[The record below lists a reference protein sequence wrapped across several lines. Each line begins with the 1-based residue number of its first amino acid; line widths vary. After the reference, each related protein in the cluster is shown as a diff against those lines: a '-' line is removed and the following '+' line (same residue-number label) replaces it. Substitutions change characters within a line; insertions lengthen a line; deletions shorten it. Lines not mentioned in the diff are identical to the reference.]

1 MLIENSENEKYIK
14 TINFG
19 CYPKNVLKFQDSQD
33 FVQQLIFIDY
43 QLKLLIQNEFRGEE
57 LSPVSNNIANGS
69 SHSPKEKLSQLIN
82 YATSV
87 GSNYHKTTRTYESN
101 LYYTVLMAH
110 LLYLDENIHEM
121 NRLLTSIKVSFQ
133 VSKNL
138 NVSTSVFEFIQYLTV
153 RYYALLGLCNSNGLS
168 IWTDYLNYY
177 NKPFAK
183 SHVVANHWF
192 DLLLGNLAVAL
203 TKNRTIQ
210 LSFVNQLTKLPFYK
224 NKLAI
229 IAFANFLLRPE
240 SSRLINRNFKQEYT
254 EFLVVDINECIHLR
268 VQFPDASDENT
279 QVNDFTNNLY
289 ESLSYVPF
297 NLAILRP
304 DLSKQF
310 LVDAMKKTYQ
320 SRVVISNFIYT
331 LIDLNEYDEALAA
344 FNTYIDYLEKDQEL
358 KNGHVEDILAII
370 DTYSTCII
378 HFNPLKSFKHHEKF
392 KFTDEP
398 IVLQYLHKY
407 IEQLQNY
414 MSKLA
419 ELIDLTYDDVNHA
432 GDRNPLSFLY
442 RKYNLNVLQS
452 DHSQFMELIAK
463 AWHSIGYYHYYM
475 SLCESSNQKILDEHV
490 SQVLKNYKNS
500 LIINSTGNVVYL
512 FHYALA
518 LANTGQ
524 LKPSLK
530 LCKFILKR
538 YPESFKTW
546 NLLVLLI
553 TSFNNNDDDVNKPAS
568 FNDNILPDNLLNDVS
583 KANGNMNGIDQQVDS
598 GYVPPKLEI
607 REPEKFINK
616 ALNISGLYIMKHKE
630 RDIKLPTDAKYE
642 IMQLKLTQLAVLE
655 SIHGPQYMMNYISE
669 VFLLYHEL
677 FEVSFNTALN
687 GSTALSSSRN
697 FGAHVKWSHRS
708 SFIDP
713 VELQNVGSNTPA
725 PLPQPRAS
733 SPTNAA
739 YSVAHETL
747 AKTNPVATKSV
758 SLVNESNGS
767 NVKRTHTVDRL
778 KRLSKLPMH
787 LPKPNSRGE
796 SVNRRDSVVSQS
808 SLKTSGSGPG
818 SRIKKPDFFR
828 NGNDLKNTILEK
840 SVSPSPSRTGV
851 IQSSNAAVAGG
862 VASPAPVK
870 RNPVAPTHATT
881 PKDNVLERKLLQELW
896 LYTARVF
903 LKNDLYDECEQ
914 CIGEAES
921 IYEPNIKTF
930 IATGQLNS
938 KTKKFLSLQ
947 EYERT
952 LEILERTDKYN
963 KIEFGYAVLGLAK
976 LFLIDD
982 VSTKSLFIST
992 RDMDA
997 AIIRLKNML
1006 EEFSLSWPVGAN
1018 NVEVWFYLG
1027 KIYEVIDD
1035 KILLTRS
1042 LWKCVEL
1049 EDTRPVRS
1057 FEVCNSSM

>member
-1 MLIENSENEKYIK
+1 MLIENSENERYIK

-19 CYPKNVLKFQDSQD
+19 CYPKDVLKFQDGQD
-33 FVQQLIFIDY
+33 FLQQLVFIDY
-43 QLKLLIQNEFRGEE
+43 QLKLLIQNEFHGEE
-57 LSPVSNNIANGS
+57 LSSVQNIITNGNS
-69 SHSPKEKLSQLIN
+69 SHSPKDKLSQLIN
-82 YATSV
+82 YTTSV
-87 GSNYHKTTRTYESN
+87 SSNYHKTTRTYESN

-110 LLYLDENIHEM
+110 LLYLDGNTYEM
-121 NRLLTSIKVSFQ
+121 NKLLTSIKVSFQ

-153 RYYALLGLCNSNGLS
+153 RYYALLGLSNQNGLS

-183 SHVVANHWF
+183 SHVIANHWL
-192 DLLLGNLAVAL
+192 DLLLENLAIAL

-240 SSRLINRNFKQEYT
+240 SSKLINRNFKQEYT
-254 EFLVVDINECIHLR
+254 DFLVVDINECIHLR

-297 NLAILRP
+297 NLAIFKP

-331 LIDLNEYDEALAA
+331 LIDLNEYDEASAA

-358 KNGHVEDILAII
+358 KNGHIEDILAII

-378 HFNPLKSFKHHEKF
+378 HFNPLKSFKHNPKF
-392 KFTDEP
+392 KFADEP
-398 IVLQYLHKY
+398 IVLQHLHKY
-407 IEQLQNY
+407 VEQLQNY
-414 MSKLA
+414 MLKLG
-419 ELIDLTYDDVNHA
+419 ELIDLTYDDENYA

-452 DHSQFMELIAK
+452 DHSQFIELISK
-463 AWHSIGYYHYYM
+463 AWHSIGYYHYYL
-475 SLCESSNQKILDEHV
+475 SLCESTNQKVLDGHV

-518 LANTGQ
+518 LANVGQ

-583 KANGNMNGIDQQVDS
+583 KVNGNMNGIDQQVDS
-598 GYVPPKLEI
+598 GFTPPKLEI

-616 ALNISGLYIMKHKE
+616 ALNISGLYILKHKE

-655 SIHGPQYMMNYISE
+655 SIHGSQYMMNYISE

-677 FEVSFNTALN
+677 FEVSFNTIN
-687 GSTALSSSRN
+687 GTGLASSKN
-697 FGAHVKWSHRS
+697 FGANEKWSHRP

-713 VELQNVGSNTPA
+713 VELQNVGSNAPA
-725 PLPQPRAS
+725 PPRTS

-739 YSVAHETL
+739 YSVTHTL

-758 SLVNESNGS
+758 SLVNEANGS
-767 NVKRTHTVDRL
+767 HVRRTHTVDRL
-778 KRLSKLPMH
+778 KRLSKLPMS
-787 LPKPNSRGE
+787 LPKPGSRSD

-808 SLKTSGSGPG
+808 SLKSGGGPG
-818 SRIKKPDFFR
+818 SRIKKPDFFK
-828 NGNDLKNTILEK
+828 NGNDLKNALLEK
-840 SVSPSPSRTGV
+840 SLSPSPSRNGV
-851 IQSSNAAVAGG
+851 IQNSNAI
-862 VASPAPVK
+862 ASPAPVK
-870 RNPVAPTHATT
+870 RNPPAPHST

-896 LYTARVF
+896 LWTARVF
-903 LKNDLYDECEQ
+903 LKNDLHDECEQ
-914 CIGEAES
+914 CIGEAEL

-930 IATGQLNS
+930 IATGQLSS

-952 LEILERTDKYN
+952 LEILQRTNKYD
-963 KIEFGYAVLGLAK
+963 KIEFGYAILGLAK

-982 VSTKSLFIST
+982 ISTKSLFTST
-992 RDMDA
+992 KDMDA

-1006 EEFSLSWPVGAN
+1006 EQFSLSWPVGSN
-1018 NVEVWFYLG
+1018 NVEVWFYLS
-1027 KIYEVIDD
+1027 KIYEIIDD

-1049 EDTRPVRS
+1049 EDSRSVRS

>member
-19 CYPKNVLKFQDSQD
+19 CYPKNVLQLQNSQD
-33 FVQQLIFIDY
+33 FLQQLIFIDY
-43 QLKLLIQNEFRGEE
+43 QLKLLVQNEFHGQE
-57 LSPVSNNIANGS
+57 LTSVQNVVANGGDS
-69 SHSPKEKLSQLIN
+69 SYSPKEKLLQLIN
-82 YATSV
+82 YTTSIN
-87 GSNYHKTTRTYESN
+87 SNHPKPTRTYEAN

-110 LLYLDENIHEM
+110 LLYIDGNLLEM
-121 NRLLTSIKVSFQ
+121 NKLLTSIKVSFQ

-138 NVSTSVFEFIQYLTV
+138 NVSASVYEFIQYLTV
-153 RYYALLGLCNSNGLS
+153 RYYVLLGLSNQNGLS
-168 IWTDYLNYY
+168 IWTDYLNYF
-177 NKPFAK
+177 NKPFTK
-183 SHVVANHWF
+183 SHVVANYWL

-240 SSRLINRNFKQEYT
+240 SSRLVNQNFKQEYT
-254 EFLVVDINECIHLR
+254 EFLVVDINECIHSR
-268 VQFPDASDENT
+268 VQFPDAHDENT

-297 NLAILRP
+297 NLAIFKP

-331 LIDLNEYDEALAA
+331 LIDLNEFDEALAA

-358 KNGHVEDILAII
+358 KNGQVDDILAII

-378 HFNPLKSFKHHEKF
+378 HFNPLKSFRNHPKF
-392 KFTDEP
+392 KFTEENV
-398 IVLQYLHKY
+398 VLQHLRKY
-407 IEQLQNY
+407 VDQLQNY

-419 ELIDLTYDDVNHA
+419 ELIDLTYDDENYA

-452 DHSQFMELIAK
+452 DHSQFIELISK
-463 AWHSIGYYHYYM
+463 AWHSIGYFHNYFA
-475 SLCESSNQKILDEHV
+475 LCESTNQKILDNHV
-490 SQVLKNYKNS
+490 SQVLSNYKNS
-500 LIINSTGNVVYL
+500 LIVNSTGNVVYL

-553 TSFNNNDDDVNKPAS
+553 TSFNNNDEDVNKPAS
-568 FNDNILPDNLLNDVS
+568 FYDNILPDNLLNDVS
-583 KANGNMNGIDQQVDS
+583 KVNGKMNGIDQQVDS
-598 GYVPPKLEI
+598 TYTPPKLEI
-607 REPEKFINK
+607 REPEKYINK
-616 ALNISGLYIMKHKE
+616 ALNISGLYILKHKE

-655 SIHGPQYMMNYISE
+655 SVHGSQYMMNYITE
-669 VFLLYHEL
+669 AFLLYHEL
-677 FEVSFNTALN
+677 FEVSFNTTS
-687 GSTALSSSRN
+687 STGLASSRN
-697 FGAHVKWSHRS
+697 FGAHEKWSHRP

-713 VELQNVGSNTPA
+713 IELQNVGSNQPA
-725 PLPQPRAS
+725 PVRAS
-733 SPTNAA
+733 SPTSAA
-739 YSVAHETL
+739 YSVSHTS
-747 AKTNPVATKSV
+747 AKTNPVATKNV
-758 SLVNESNGS
+758 SLVNDKDGS
-767 NVKRTHTVDRL
+767 HVKRTHTVDRL
-778 KRLSKLPMH
+778 RRLSKLPKS
-787 LPKPNSRGE
+787 LPKPVLRSDAT
-796 SVNRRDSVVSQS
+796 NRRDSIS
-808 SLKTSGSGPG
+808 SLKSVGSAPG
-818 SRIKKPDFFR
+818 SRIKKPDFFK
-828 NGNDLKNTILEK
+828 NGNDSKNAIVEK
-840 SVSPSPSRTGV
+840 SLSPSPSRTGLV
-851 IQSSNAAVAGG
+851 QNSNHVAA
-862 VASPAPVK
+862 PAPAPGSAAAAAA
-870 RNPVAPTHATT
+870 PVQRSAPIHTT
-881 PKDNVLERKLLQELW
+881 PKDNILERKLLQELW
-896 LYTARVF
+896 LWTARVF
-903 LKNDLYDECEQ
+903 LKNDLHDECEE

-930 IATGQLNS
+930 IATGQLSS
-938 KTKKFLSLQ
+938 KSKKFLSLQ
-947 EYERT
+947 EYERS
-952 LEILERTDKYN
+952 LEILQRTDKYN
-963 KIEFGYAVLGLAK
+963 KIEFGYAILGLAK
-976 LFLIDD
+976 LFVVDD
-982 VSTKSLFIST
+982 VATKSLFIST

-1006 EEFSLSWPVGAN
+1006 EQYSLSWPVGSN
-1018 NVEVWFYLG
+1018 NSEVWFYLS
-1027 KIYEVIDD
+1027 KIYEIIDD

-1049 EDTRPVRS
+1049 EDSRPVRS